1 MHLFINLYRSSISF
15 LSSSSL
21 LGPLGEDSKS
31 LLEIPD
37 KSTNNSTQP
46 KIPPLKIPNADIS
59 NSTASSGVRDGSQQ
73 QMTVLSSTST
83 NLSDSRD
90 IPLTAASLHQ
100 HNTKNGKDILKNH
113 SSISSQ
119 AQLSESPAKDYSPRI
134 GHSNQSI
141 KSETHVATRT
151 ASIEEKRKAI
161 FDVELESLGQQDSL
175 QEVSK
180 NNFS

>member
-1 MHLFINLYRSSISF
+1 M
-15 LSSSSL
+15 
-21 LGPLGEDSKS
+21 GEDSKS
-31 LLEIPD
+31 LIEIPD

-46 KIPPLKIPNADIS
+46 KIPPLKIPNADIP

-73 QMTVLSSTST
+73 QMSSTSTTLTT

-100 HNTKNGKDILKNH
+100 HNTKNGKDMLKNH
-113 SSISSQ
+113 SSISFQ